1 MREKNWKKYL
11 LTTFGTAVLLAAAV
25 LGFPAVSVHA
35 ESGSVYSCTINRC
48 YSHPVTGEIE
58 DSGGEASYATGQGM
72 VEGAVYA
79 SGLMEVTDS
88 GNYYLTIRMSLIDY
102 TSNQSFSVQNVG
114 DSGWAGTGIAVT
126 GNGSDSN
133 GTTSDICMQVPSEN
147 CIVRVSMYVTPMGR
161 DVTFYLY
168 PSDYS
173 EGNSVG
179 MNPAFVTEEAAST
192 EESGS
197 SEAVSNSTLNTESSA
212 DTETASDEE
221 TSSDEEAAGTT
232 QDQENDGTDSTEATE
247 NSADQSDAAATQAA
261 AAQSTAK
268 NGSAENTSTG
278 NTSTESASGGNADA
292 MNSGNTVAAAASAQA
307 EAAKNSDESDTD
319 KELNSAQGLNLS
331 TAEEDSTTST
341 EKKTDGESSSVKINT
356 VFAIALAVTGSG
368 LVLILVTALIIWYFR
383 KNWRRWG
390 GEDDDDDE
398 Y

>member
-1 MREKNWKKYL
+1 MREKKWKKHL
-11 LTTFGTAVLLAAAV
+11 LTGLGAALICVAAV
-25 LGFPAVSVHA
+25 FGFPAATVHA
-35 ESGSVYSCTINRC
+35 ETGAVYSCTVNRS
-48 YSHPVTGEIE
+48 YSHPVTGTIE

-72 VEGAVYA
+72 VEGAVYG

-114 DSGWAGTGIAVT
+114 DSGWSGTGVAVT

-147 CIVRVSMYVTPMGR
+147 CIVRVSMYVSPMGR
-161 DVTFYLY
+161 DVVFYLY

-179 MNPAFVTEEAAST
+179 MNPAFVTETAAAT
-192 EESGS
+192 EESGGG
-197 SEAVSNSTLNTESSA
+197 EAVANSTLDIGNADEAGTSEES
-212 DTETASDEE
+212 DVQETDG
-221 TSSDEEAAGTT
+221 TEEASEA
-232 QDQENDGTDSTEATE
+232 DGTDT
-247 NSADQSDAAATQAA
+247 QSDAQASQAA
-261 AAQSTAK
+261 AA
-268 NGSAENTSTG
+268 N
-278 NTSTESASGGNADA
+278 ASKGNADA
-292 MNSGNTVAAAASAQA
+292 MNSGNTVASAAQTQA
-307 EAAKNSDESDTD
+307 ATAKNGSGNSDTD
-319 KELNSAQGLNLS
+319 EELNSAQGLSLS
-331 TAEEDSTTST
+331 TADSTSS
-341 EKKTDGESSSVKINT
+341 EKKTSEDSGSVKINS

>member
-1 MREKNWKKYL
+1 MREKNWKKNL
-11 LTTFGTAVLLAAAV
+11 LTCFGAAVLFVAAA

-102 TSNQSFSVQNVG
+102 TSGHSFSVQNVG
-114 DSGWAGTGIAVT
+114 DSGWSGTGVAVT
-126 GNGSDSN
+126 ANGSDSN
-133 GTTSDICMQVPSEN
+133 GTTSDICIQVPSEN

-192 EESGS
+192 EDSGS
-197 SEAVSNSTLNTESSA
+197 GEAVANSTLDTGSAQEAETSETADTQETDGTEST
-212 DTETASDEE
+212 DETAQDNAGE
-221 TSSDEEAAGTT
+221 T
-232 QDQENDGTDSTEATE
+232 QN
-247 NSADQSDAAATQAA
+247 DAAATQAA
-261 AAQSTAK
+261 AAQSTSES
-268 NGSAENTSTG
+268 G
-278 NTSTESASGGNADA
+278 STESSSTGNADA
-292 MNSGNTVAAAASAQA
+292 MNSGNTVAAAQKQA
-307 EAAKNSDESDTD
+307 AAAKSSDESDTD

-331 TAEEDSTTST
+331 TAEEDSTTSK
-341 EKKTDGESSSVKINT
+341 EKKSDGESSVKINT

>member
-1 MREKNWKKYL
+1 MREKNWKKN
-11 LTTFGTAVLLAAAV
+11 LLACFGAAV
-25 LGFPAVSVHA
+25 LFVAATLGFPVTSVHA

-102 TSNQSFSVQNVG
+102 TSGHSFSVQNVG
-114 DSGWAGTGIAVT
+114 DSGWSGTGVAVT
-126 GNGSDSN
+126 ANGSDSN
-133 GTTSDICMQVPSEN
+133 GTTSDICIQVPSEN

-179 MNPAFVTEEAAST
+179 MNPAFVTEEAASA
-192 EESGS
+192 EASGS
-197 SEAVSNSTLNTESSA
+197 GGAVANSTLDTGSAQEAGGSETADTQETDGTES
-212 DTETASDEE
+212 TDE
-221 TSSDEEAAGTT
+221 
-232 QDQENDGTDSTEATE
+232 
-247 NSADQSDAAATQAA
+247 AATQAA
-261 AAQSTAK
+261 AAQSTAES
-268 NGSAENTSTG
+268 GST
-278 NTSTESASGGNADA
+278 GNADA
-292 MNSGNTVAAAASAQA
+292 MNSGNTVAAAQKQAAAS
-307 EAAKNSDESDTD
+307 KSSDESDTD

-331 TAEEDSTTST
+331 TAEEDSTTSG
-341 EKKTDGESSSVKINT
+341 EKKSDGESSVRVNT

>member
-1 MREKNWKKYL
+1 MREKNWKKN
-11 LTTFGTAVLLAAAV
+11 LLACFGAAV
-25 LGFPAVSVHA
+25 LFVAATLGFPVTSVHA

-102 TSNQSFSVQNVG
+102 TSGHSFSVQNVG
-114 DSGWAGTGIAVT
+114 DSGWSGTGVAVT
-126 GNGSDSN
+126 ANGSDSN
-133 GTTSDICMQVPSEN
+133 GTTSDICIQVPSEN

-161 DVTFYLY
+161 NVTFYLY

-179 MNPAFVTEEAAST
+179 MNPAFVTEEAASA
-192 EESGS
+192 EASGS
-197 SEAVSNSTLNTESSA
+197 GEAVANSTLDTGSGQEAGTSEAA
-212 DTETASDEE
+212 DTQETDGAESTD
-221 TSSDEEAAGTT
+221 EAAQDNAGET
-232 QDQENDGTDSTEATE
+232 QNDS
-247 NSADQSDAAATQAA
+247 AATQAA
-261 AAQSTAK
+261 AAQSTAES
-268 NGSAENTSTG
+268 GSTESGSTG
-278 NTSTESASGGNADA
+278 NTDA
-292 MNSGNTVAAAASAQA
+292 MNSGNTVAAAAQKQA
-307 EAAKNSDESDTD
+307 AAAKSSDESDTD
-319 KELNSAQGLNLS
+319 KELNSAQGLKLS
-331 TAEEDSTTST
+331 TAEEDSTTSG
-341 EKKTDGESSSVKINT
+341 EKKSDSESSVKINT

>member
-1 MREKNWKKYL
+1 MREKNWKKDL
-11 LTTFGTAVLLAAAV
+11 LTCLGAAVLFVAAA
-25 LGFPAVSVHA
+25 LGFPAVSVQA

-88 GNYYLTIRMSLIDY
+88 ENYYLTIRMSLIDY
-102 TSNQSFSVQNVG
+102 TSGHSFSVQNVG
-114 DSGWAGTGIAVT
+114 DSGWSGTGVAVT
-126 GNGSDSN
+126 ANGSDSN
-133 GTTSDICMQVPSEN
+133 GTTSDICIQVPSEN

-179 MNPAFVTEEAAST
+179 MNPAFVTEEAASAQD
-192 EESGS
+192 SGS
-197 SEAVSNSTLNTESSA
+197 GEAVANSALDTGSGQEAGTSEAA
-212 DTETASDEE
+212 DTQETDGAENTDE
-221 TSSDEEAAGTT
+221 AT
-232 QDQENDGTDSTEATE
+232 QDNAGETQNDS
-247 NSADQSDAAATQAA
+247 AATQAA
-261 AAQSTAK
+261 AAQSTAES
-268 NGSAENTSTG
+268 GSTESGSTG
-278 NTSTESASGGNADA
+278 NTDA
-292 MNSGNTVAAAASAQA
+292 MNSGNTVAAAAQKQA
-307 EAAKNSDESDTD
+307 AAAKSSDESDTD
-319 KELNSAQGLNLS
+319 KELKSAQGLKLS
-331 TAEEDSTTST
+331 AAEEDSTTSG
-341 EKKTDGESSSVKINT
+341 EKKSDSESSVKINT

>member
-1 MREKNWKKYL
+1 MREKNWKKKL
-11 LTTFGTAVLLAAAV
+11 LTCFGAAV
-25 LGFPAVSVHA
+25 LFVAATQGLPAVSVHA
-35 ESGSVYSCTINRC
+35 ETGAVYSCTINRS
-48 YSHPVTGEIE
+48 YSHPVTGTIE

-72 VEGAVYA
+72 VEGAVYG

-114 DSGWAGTGIAVT
+114 DSGWSGTGVAVT

-147 CIVRVSMYVTPMGR
+147 CIVRVSMYVSPMGR
-161 DVTFYLY
+161 DVVFYLY

-179 MNPAFVTEEAAST
+179 MNPAFVTETAAAA
-192 EESGS
+192 EESGGG
-197 SEAVSNSTLNTESSA
+197 ETAANSTLDTGSA
-212 DTETASDEE
+212 DEAGTSEESDVQETDG
-221 TSSDEEAAGTT
+221 TEEASET
-232 QDQENDGTDSTEATE
+232 DGTNA
-247 NSADQSDAAATQAA
+247 QSDAASIQAA
-261 AAQSTAK
+261 AANSSK
-268 NGSAENTSTG
+268 
-278 NTSTESASGGNADA
+278 GNADA
-292 MNSGNTVAAAASAQA
+292 MNSGNTVAAAAQTQA
-307 EAAKNSDESDTD
+307 AAAKNSGESDTD
-319 KELNSAQGLNLS
+319 KELNSAQGLSLS
-331 TAEEDSTTST
+331 TAEDSTDSDQ
-341 EKKTDGESSSVKINT
+341 KASKSSGSVKINT

>member
-1 MREKNWKKYL
+1 MREKNWKKN
-11 LTTFGTAVLLAAAV
+11 LLACFGAAV
-25 LGFPAVSVHA
+25 LFVAATLGFPVTSVHA

-102 TSNQSFSVQNVG
+102 TSGHSFSVQNVG
-114 DSGWAGTGIAVT
+114 DSGWSGTGVAVT
-126 GNGSDSN
+126 ANGSDSN
-133 GTTSDICMQVPSEN
+133 GTTSDICIQVPSEN

-161 DVTFYLY
+161 NVTFYLY

-179 MNPAFVTEEAAST
+179 MNPAFVTEEAASA
-192 EESGS
+192 EASGS
-197 SEAVSNSTLNTESSA
+197 GEAVANSTLDTGSAQEAGASETADTQETDGTEST
-212 DTETASDEE
+212 D
-221 TSSDEEAAGTT
+221 EAAQDNEEKT
-232 QDQENDGTDSTEATE
+232 QN
-247 NSADQSDAAATQAA
+247 DAAATQAA
-261 AAQSTAK
+261 ASK
-268 NGSAENTSTG
+268 S
-278 NTSTESASGGNADA
+278 
-292 MNSGNTVAAAASAQA
+292 
-307 EAAKNSDESDTD
+307 SDESDTD

-331 TAEEDSTTST
+331 TAEEDSTTSG
-341 EKKTDGESSSVKINT
+341 EKKSDGESSVRVNT

>member
-1 MREKNWKKYL
+1 MREKNWKKN
-11 LTTFGTAVLLAAAV
+11 LLACFGAAV
-25 LGFPAVSVHA
+25 LFVAATLGFPVTSVHA

-88 GNYYLTIRMSLIDY
+88 GNYDLTIRMSLIDY
-102 TSNQSFSVQNVG
+102 TSGHSFSVQNVG
-114 DSGWAGTGIAVT
+114 DSGWSGTGVAVT
-126 GNGSDSN
+126 ANGSDSN
-133 GTTSDICMQVPSEN
+133 GTTSDICIQVPSEN

-161 DVTFYLY
+161 NVTFYLY

-179 MNPAFVTEEAAST
+179 MNPAFVTEEAASA
-192 EESGS
+192 EASGS
-197 SEAVSNSTLNTESSA
+197 GEAVANSTLDTGSAQEAGGSETADTQETDGTESTDEA
-212 DTETASDEE
+212 AQDNEEE
-221 TSSDEEAAGTT
+221 T
-232 QDQENDGTDSTEATE
+232 QN
-247 NSADQSDAAATQAA
+247 DAAATQAA
-261 AAQSTAK
+261 AAQSTAES
-268 NGSAENTSTG
+268 GSTESGSTG
-278 NTSTESASGGNADA
+278 NTDA
-292 MNSGNTVAAAASAQA
+292 MNSGNTVAAAAQKQA
-307 EAAKNSDESDTD
+307 AAAKSSDESDTD
-319 KELNSAQGLNLS
+319 KELNSAQGLKLS
-331 TAEEDSTTST
+331 TAEEDSTTSG
-341 EKKTDGESSSVKINT
+341 EKKSDSESSVKINT

>member
-1 MREKNWKKYL
+1 MREKNWKKN
-11 LTTFGTAVLLAAAV
+11 LLACFGAAV
-25 LGFPAVSVHA
+25 LFVAATLGFPVTSVHA

-102 TSNQSFSVQNVG
+102 TSGHSFSVQNVG
-114 DSGWAGTGIAVT
+114 DSGWSGTGVAVT
-126 GNGSDSN
+126 ANGSDSN
-133 GTTSDICMQVPSEN
+133 GTTSDICIQVPSEN

-161 DVTFYLY
+161 NVTFYLY

-179 MNPAFVTEEAAST
+179 MNPAFVTEEAASA
-192 EESGS
+192 EASGS
-197 SEAVSNSTLNTESSA
+197 GEAVANSTLDTGSAQEAGGSETADTQETDGTES
-212 DTETASDEE
+212 TDE
-221 TSSDEEAAGTT
+221 
-232 QDQENDGTDSTEATE
+232 
-247 NSADQSDAAATQAA
+247 AATQAA
-261 AAQSTAK
+261 AAQSTAES
-268 NGSAENTSTG
+268 GST
-278 NTSTESASGGNADA
+278 GNADA
-292 MNSGNTVAAAASAQA
+292 MNSGNTVAAAQKQAAAS
-307 EAAKNSDESDTD
+307 KSSDESDTD

-331 TAEEDSTTST
+331 TAEEDSTTSG
-341 EKKTDGESSSVKINT
+341 EKKSDDESSVRVNT

>member
-11 LTTFGTAVLLAAAV
+11 LTGLGAALICVAAAF
-25 LGFPAVSVHA
+25 GFPAASVHA
-35 ESGSVYSCTINRC
+35 ETGAVYSCTINRC
-48 YSHPVTGEIE
+48 YSHPVTGTIE

-72 VEGAVYA
+72 VEGAVYG

-102 TSNQSFSVQNVG
+102 TSNQSFRVQNAG
-114 DSGWAGTGIAVT
+114 DSGWSGTGVAVT

-161 DVTFYLY
+161 DVVFYLY

-179 MNPAFVTEEAAST
+179 MNPAFVTETAAAAEESAGGEAAVNST
-192 EESGS
+192 LDTGNADEAGS
-197 SEAVSNSTLNTESSA
+197 SEESDA
-212 DTETASDEE
+212 QETDGTEE
-221 TSSDEEAAGTT
+221 TSEA
-232 QDQENDGTDSTEATE
+232 DGTDT
-247 NSADQSDAAATQAA
+247 QSDAQTAA
-261 AAQSTAK
+261 ADSSK
-268 NGSAENTSTG
+268 
-278 NTSTESASGGNADA
+278 GNADA
-292 MNSGNTVAAAASAQA
+292 MNSGSTVADAASAQA
-307 EAAKNSDESDTD
+307 AAAKKESGESDTD
-319 KELNSAQGLNLS
+319 KELNSAQGLSLS
-331 TAEEDSTTST
+331 TAEDSTAS
-341 EKKTDGESSSVKINT
+341 EKKSESSSSVKINS
-356 VFAIALAVTGSG
+356 VLAIALAVTGSG

>member
-1 MREKNWKKYL
+1 MREKNWKKN
-11 LTTFGTAVLLAAAV
+11 LLACFGAAV
-25 LGFPAVSVHA
+25 LFVAATLGFPVTSVHA

-72 VEGAVYA
+72 VEGTVYA

-102 TSNQSFSVQNVG
+102 TSGHSFSVQNVG
-114 DSGWAGTGIAVT
+114 DSGWSGTGVAVT
-126 GNGSDSN
+126 ANGSDSN
-133 GTTSDICMQVPSEN
+133 GTTSDICIQVPSEN

-161 DVTFYLY
+161 NVTFYLY

-179 MNPAFVTEEAAST
+179 MNPAFVTEEAASA
-192 EESGS
+192 EASGS
-197 SEAVSNSTLNTESSA
+197 GEAVANSTLDTGSAQEAGGSETADTQETDGTESTDEA
-212 DTETASDEE
+212 AQDNEEE
-221 TSSDEEAAGTT
+221 T
-232 QDQENDGTDSTEATE
+232 QN
-247 NSADQSDAAATQAA
+247 DAAATQAA
-261 AAQSTAK
+261 AAQSTAES
-268 NGSAENTSTG
+268 GSTESGSTG
-278 NTSTESASGGNADA
+278 NTDA
-292 MNSGNTVAAAASAQA
+292 MNSGNTVAAAAQKQA
-307 EAAKNSDESDTD
+307 AAAKSSDESDTD
-319 KELNSAQGLNLS
+319 KELNSAQGLKLS
-331 TAEEDSTTST
+331 TAEEDSTTSG
-341 EKKTDGESSSVKINT
+341 EKKSDSESSVKINT

>member
-1 MREKNWKKYL
+1 MREKNWKKNL
-11 LTTFGTAVLLAAAV
+11 LTCFGAVVLFVAAI

-102 TSNQSFSVQNVG
+102 TSGHSFSVQNVG
-114 DSGWAGTGIAVT
+114 DSGWSDTGIAVT
-126 GNGSDSN
+126 ANGSDSN
-133 GTTSDICMQVPSEN
+133 GTTSDICIQVPSEN

-179 MNPAFVTEEAAST
+179 MNPAFVTEEAASA
-192 EESGS
+192 EDSGS
-197 SEAVSNSTLNTESSA
+197 GETVANSTLDTGNAQEADGTES
-212 DTETASDEE
+212 TDE
-221 TSSDEEAAGTT
+221 TT
-232 QDQENDGTDSTEATE
+232 QDNEEETQN
-247 NSADQSDAAATQAA
+247 DAAATQAA
-261 AAQSTAK
+261 AAQSTA
-268 NGSAENTSTG
+268 END
-278 NTSTESASGGNADA
+278 STESASTGNAAA
-292 MNSGNTVAAAASAQA
+292 MNSGNTVAAAQKQTAAS
-307 EAAKNSDESDTD
+307 KNSDESDTD
-319 KELNSAQGLNLS
+319 KALNSAQGLNLS
-331 TAEEDSTTST
+331 TAEEDSATSK
-341 EKKTDGESSSVKINT
+341 EKKSDSESSVKTNT

>member
-1 MREKNWKKYL
+1 MREKNWKKKL
-11 LTTFGTAVLLAAAV
+11 LTCFGAAVLFVAV
-25 LGFPAVSVHA
+25 TLGFPAVSVHA
-35 ESGSVYSCTINRC
+35 ETGAVYSCTINRS
-48 YSHPVTGEIE
+48 YSHPVTGTIE

-72 VEGAVYA
+72 VEGAVYG

-114 DSGWAGTGIAVT
+114 DSGWSGTGVAVT

-147 CIVRVSMYVTPMGR
+147 CIVRVSMYVSPMGR
-161 DVTFYLY
+161 DVVFYLY

-179 MNPAFVTEEAAST
+179 MNPAFVTETAAAA
-192 EESGS
+192 EESGGG
-197 SEAVSNSTLNTESSA
+197 EAAANSTLDTGSA
-212 DTETASDEE
+212 DEAGTSEESDVQETDG
-221 TSSDEEAAGTT
+221 TEEASET
-232 QDQENDGTDSTEATE
+232 DGTDA
-247 NSADQSDAAATQAA
+247 QSDAASTQAA
-261 AAQSTAK
+261 AANSSSK
-268 NGSAENTSTG
+268 
-278 NTSTESASGGNADA
+278 GNADA

-307 EAAKNSDESDTD
+307 AAAKNSSESSDTD
-319 KELNSAQGLNLS
+319 EELNSAQGLSLS
-331 TAEEDSTTST
+331 TADSTSS
-341 EKKTDGESSSVKINT
+341 EKKTSESSGSVKINT

>member
-1 MREKNWKKYL
+1 MREMKWKNYL
-11 LTTFGTAVLLAAAV
+11 LTGLGAVVLCLAATFGFL
-25 LGFPAVSVHA
+25 AVSVHA
-35 ESGSVYSCTINRC
+35 ETGAVYSCNINRC

-72 VEGAVYA
+72 VEGAVYG

-102 TSNQSFSVQNVG
+102 TSNHSFSVQNVG
-114 DSGWAGTGIAVT
+114 DSGWSGTGIAVT

-133 GTTSDICMQVPSEN
+133 GSTSDICMQVPSEN
-147 CIVRVSMYVTPMGR
+147 CIVRVSMYVSPMGR

-179 MNPAFVTEEAAST
+179 MNPAFVTETASAQDSGST
-192 EESGS
+192 ES
-197 SEAVSNSTLNTESSA
+197 VSNGTLDTGSGEE
-212 DTETASDEE
+212 TETSQESENQSGEE
-221 TSSDEEAAGTT
+221 TEAEE
-232 QDQENDGTDSTEATE
+232 STEGNETG
-247 NSADQSDAAATQAA
+247 SQSDAAATQAA
-261 AAQSTAK
+261 AAGK
-268 NGSAENTSTG
+268 EKTSFALSSLRSRPG
-278 NTSTESASGGNADA
+278 ADYPA
-292 MNSGNTVAAAASAQA
+292 CFSETCGFAQAAAANKDSG
-307 EAAKNSDESDTD
+307 ESDTD
-319 KELNSAQGLNLS
+319 KELNSAQGLSLS
-331 TAEEDSTTST
+331 TAEADSTASG
-341 EKKTDGESSSVKINT
+341 EKKSEGTVKINT

>member
-1 MREKNWKKYL
+1 MREKNWKKNL
-11 LTTFGTAVLLAAAV
+11 LTCFGAAV
-25 LGFPAVSVHA
+25 LFVAATLGFPVTSVHA

-102 TSNQSFSVQNVG
+102 TSGHSFSVQNVG
-114 DSGWAGTGIAVT
+114 DSGWSGTGVAVT
-126 GNGSDSN
+126 ANGSDSN
-133 GTTSDICMQVPSEN
+133 GTTSDICIQVPSEN

-161 DVTFYLY
+161 NVTFYLY

-179 MNPAFVTEEAAST
+179 MNPAFVTEEAASA
-192 EESGS
+192 EASGS
-197 SEAVSNSTLNTESSA
+197 GEAVANSALDTGSGQEAGTSEAA
-212 DTETASDEE
+212 DTQETDGAESTD
-221 TSSDEEAAGTT
+221 EAAQDNAGET
-232 QDQENDGTDSTEATE
+232 QNDS
-247 NSADQSDAAATQAA
+247 AATQAA
-261 AAQSTAK
+261 AAQSTAES
-268 NGSAENTSTG
+268 G
-278 NTSTESASGGNADA
+278 STESGSTGNADA
-292 MNSGNTVAAAASAQA
+292 MNSGNTVAAEAQKQAA
-307 EAAKNSDESDTD
+307 AAKSSDESDTD

-331 TAEEDSTTST
+331 TAEEDSTTSG
-341 EKKTDGESSSVKINT
+341 EKKSDSESSVKINT

>member
-1 MREKNWKKYL
+1 MREKNWKKKL
-11 LTTFGTAVLLAAAV
+11 LTCFGAAVLFVAAT

-35 ESGSVYSCTINRC
+35 ETGAVYSCTINRS
-48 YSHPVTGEIE
+48 YSHPVTGTIE

-72 VEGAVYA
+72 VEGAVYG

-114 DSGWAGTGIAVT
+114 DSGWSGTGVAVT

-147 CIVRVSMYVTPMGR
+147 CIVRVSMYVSPMGR
-161 DVTFYLY
+161 DVVFYLY

-179 MNPAFVTEEAAST
+179 MNPAFVTETAAAA
-192 EESGS
+192 EESGGG
-197 SEAVSNSTLNTESSA
+197 ETAANSTLDTGSA
-212 DTETASDEE
+212 DEAGTSEESDVQETDG
-221 TSSDEEAAGTT
+221 TEEASET
-232 QDQENDGTDSTEATE
+232 DGTDA
-247 NSADQSDAAATQAA
+247 QSDAASTQAA
-261 AAQSTAK
+261 EANSSK
-268 NGSAENTSTG
+268 E
-278 NTSTESASGGNADA
+278 NADA
-292 MNSGNTVAAAASAQA
+292 MNSENTVASAAQTQA
-307 EAAKNSDESDTD
+307 AAAKNSGESDTD
-319 KELNSAQGLNLS
+319 KELNSAQGLSLS
-331 TAEEDSTTST
+331 TAEDSTDSDQ
-341 EKKTDGESSSVKINT
+341 KASKSSGSVKINT

>member
-1 MREKNWKKYL
+1 MREKNWKKDL
-11 LTTFGTAVLLAAAV
+11 LTCLGAAVLFVAAA
-25 LGFPAVSVHA
+25 LGFPAVSVQA

-102 TSNQSFSVQNVG
+102 TSGHSFSVQNVG
-114 DSGWAGTGIAVT
+114 DSGWSGTGVAVT
-126 GNGSDSN
+126 ANGSDSN
-133 GTTSDICMQVPSEN
+133 GTTSDICIQVPSEN

-179 MNPAFVTEEAAST
+179 MNPAFVTEEAASAQD
-192 EESGS
+192 SGS
-197 SEAVSNSTLNTESSA
+197 GEAVANSALDTGSGQEAGTSEAA
-212 DTETASDEE
+212 DTQETDRTEGTDETAQDNAGE
-221 TSSDEEAAGTT
+221 T
-232 QDQENDGTDSTEATE
+232 QNDS
-247 NSADQSDAAATQAA
+247 AATQAA
-261 AAQSTAK
+261 AAQSTAES
-268 NGSAENTSTG
+268 G
-278 NTSTESASGGNADA
+278 STESGSTGNADA
-292 MNSGNTVAAAASAQA
+292 MNSGNTVAAAAQKQA
-307 EAAKNSDESDTD
+307 AAAKSSDESDTD

-331 TAEEDSTTST
+331 TAEEDSTTSG
-341 EKKTDGESSSVKINT
+341 EKKSDSESSVKINT

>member
-1 MREKNWKKYL
+1 MREKNWKKNL
-11 LTTFGTAVLLAAAV
+11 LTCFGAAVLFVAAA

-102 TSNQSFSVQNVG
+102 TSGHSFSVQNVG
-114 DSGWAGTGIAVT
+114 DSGWSGTGVAVT
-126 GNGSDSN
+126 ANGSDSN
-133 GTTSDICMQVPSEN
+133 GTTSDICIQVPSEN

-179 MNPAFVTEEAAST
+179 MNPAFVTEEAST
-192 EESGS
+192 EDSGS
-197 SEAVSNSTLNTESSA
+197 GEEVANSTLDTGSAQEAGTSEAADTQETDGTEST
-212 DTETASDEE
+212 DETAQNNEGV
-221 TSSDEEAAGTT
+221 T
-232 QDQENDGTDSTEATE
+232 
-247 NSADQSDAAATQAA
+247 QSDAAATQAA
-261 AAQSTAK
+261 AAQSTSES
-268 NGSAENTSTG
+268 G
-278 NTSTESASGGNADA
+278 STESSSTGNADA
-292 MNSGNTVAAAASAQA
+292 MNSGNTVATAQKQAAA
-307 EAAKNSDESDTD
+307 AKSSDESDTD

-331 TAEEDSTTST
+331 TAEEDSTTSK
-341 EKKTDGESSSVKINT
+341 EKKSDGESSVKINT

>member
-1 MREKNWKKYL
+1 MREMKWKNYL
-11 LTTFGTAVLLAAAV
+11 LTGLGAVVLCLAATF
-25 LGFPAVSVHA
+25 GFPAVSVHA
-35 ESGSVYSCTINRC
+35 ETGAVYSCNINRC

-72 VEGAVYA
+72 VEGAVYG

-102 TSNQSFSVQNVG
+102 TSNHSFSVQNVG
-114 DSGWAGTGIAVT
+114 DSGWSGTGIAVT

-133 GTTSDICMQVPSEN
+133 GSTSDICMQVPSEN
-147 CIVRVSMYVTPMGR
+147 CIVRVSMYVSPMGR

-179 MNPAFVTEEAAST
+179 MNPAFVTETASAQDSGST
-192 EESGS
+192 ES
-197 SEAVSNSTLNTESSA
+197 VSNGTLDTGSGEE
-212 DTETASDEE
+212 TETSQESENQSGEE
-221 TSSDEEAAGTT
+221 TEAEE
-232 QDQENDGTDSTEATE
+232 STEGNETG
-247 NSADQSDAAATQAA
+247 SQSDAAAN
-261 AAQSTAK
+261 K
-268 NGSAENTSTG
+268 D
-278 NTSTESASGGNADA
+278 SG
-292 MNSGNTVAAAASAQA
+292 
-307 EAAKNSDESDTD
+307 ESDTD
-319 KELNSAQGLNLS
+319 KELNSAQGLSLS
-331 TAEEDSTTST
+331 TAEADSTASG
-341 EKKTDGESSSVKINT
+341 EKKSEGTVKINT

>member
-1 MREKNWKKYL
+1 MREKNWKKNL
-11 LTTFGTAVLLAAAV
+11 LTCFGAAV
-25 LGFPAVSVHA
+25 LYVAATLGFPVTSVHA

-72 VEGAVYA
+72 VEGEVYA

-102 TSNQSFSVQNVG
+102 TSGHSFSVQNVG
-114 DSGWAGTGIAVT
+114 DSGWSGTGVAVT
-126 GNGSDSN
+126 ANGSDSN
-133 GTTSDICMQVPSEN
+133 GTTSDICIQVPSEN

-161 DVTFYLY
+161 NVTFYLY

-179 MNPAFVTEEAAST
+179 MNTAFVTEEAASA
-192 EESGS
+192 EASGS
-197 SEAVSNSTLNTESSA
+197 GEAVANSTLDTGSAQGAGASETADTQETDGTES
-212 DTETASDEE
+212 TDE
-221 TSSDEEAAGTT
+221 
-232 QDQENDGTDSTEATE
+232 
-247 NSADQSDAAATQAA
+247 
-261 AAQSTAK
+261 AAQSTAES
-268 NGSAENTSTG
+268 G
-278 NTSTESASGGNADA
+278 STENASTGNADA
-292 MNSGNTVAAAASAQA
+292 MNSGNTVAAAQKQAAAS
-307 EAAKNSDESDTD
+307 KSSDESDTD

-331 TAEEDSTTST
+331 TAEEDSITSG
-341 EKKTDGESSSVKINT
+341 EKKSDGESSVKINT

>member
-1 MREKNWKKYL
+1 MREKNWKKNL
-11 LTTFGTAVLLAAAV
+11 LTCFGAAVLFVAAA

-102 TSNQSFSVQNVG
+102 TSGHSFSVQNVG
-114 DSGWAGTGIAVT
+114 DSGWSGTGIAVT
-126 GNGSDSN
+126 ANGSDSN
-133 GTTSDICMQVPSEN
+133 GTTSDICIQVPSEN

-179 MNPAFVTEEAAST
+179 MNPAFVTEEAASA
-192 EESGS
+192 EDSGS
-197 SEAVSNSTLNTESSA
+197 GETVANSTL
-212 DTETASDEE
+212 DTGNAQEAGTSETADAQE
-221 TSSDEEAAGTT
+221 T
-232 QDQENDGTDSTEATE
+232 DGTEGTDETAQDNEGE
-247 NSADQSDAAATQAA
+247 NQNDAAATQAA
-261 AAQSTAK
+261 AAQSTSES
-268 NGSAENTSTG
+268 GSTESSSTG
-278 NTSTESASGGNADA
+278 NAEA
-292 MNSGNTVAAAASAQA
+292 MNSGNTVAAVAQKQAA
-307 EAAKNSDESDTD
+307 AAKSSDESDTD
-319 KELNSAQGLNLS
+319 RELNSAQGLNLS
-331 TAEEDSTTST
+331 TAEEDSTTSK
-341 EKKTDGESSSVKINT
+341 EKKSDGESSVKTNT